1 MPGRAWRS
9 PVPSSPRTGPDSSPS
24 GTLVLEEY
32 LPGRDTGAFGD
43 YVSVESVVR
52 DGTVLDIAVTGK
64 FPMVPPF
71 RETGRFWP
79 SPLEPA
85 EEHLARD
92 LARRSVEALGIREG
106 LTHTEIKLTPDGP
119 RLIEVSLV
127 ELGGGINELSVRSQ
141 GLDLIELAGRTALGE
156 HPQLPALYTG
166 RACFQ
171 LFHPAPRRPGT
182 LLGIDGSDEVKRIPG
197 VTLHRPYAR
206 PGTRFPGGV
215 QTLELDIVMGEARDL
230 AELAV
235 LAKDI
240 ESTLRYR
247 FAFEDDTPD
256 TRPTTTEVTGAEL
269 GAL

>member
-1 MPGRAWRS
+1 MGAASTSCPSAPRASTSSNSPAAPPSASTRS
-9 PVPSSPRTGPDSSPS
+9 S
-24 GTLVLEEY
+24 
-32 LPGRDTGAFGD
+32 
-43 YVSVESVVR
+43 
-52 DGTVLDIAVTGK
+52 
-64 FPMVPPF
+64 
-71 RETGRFWP
+71 
-79 SPLEPA
+79 
-85 EEHLARD
+85 
-92 LARRSVEALGIREG
+92 
-106 LTHTEIKLTPDGP
+106 
-119 RLIEVSLV
+119 
-127 ELGGGINELSVRSQ
+127 
-141 GLDLIELAGRTALGE
+141 
-156 HPQLPALYTG
+156 PALYTG

-247 FAFEDDTPD
+247 FAFEGDDDTPD